1 LILVVLATFR
11 ERTEAKDEVIG
22 TLYGQDWLAM
32 PEEALER
39 ALVELLDPDVVFVGE
54 SEAGAPPSRHVGIA
68 EALRLFGAARGDW
81 ARYRYI
87 VEGTDEQDGEVLVS
101 GRVVAE
107 IRESGDRASFRFAHL
122 WTIRDERA
130 IKVVAYHGPAEAR
143 AALKRPTGSW

>member
-1 LILVVLATFR
+1 MLATIR

-39 ALVELLDPDVVFVGE
+39 ALADLLDPDIVFVAE
-54 SEAGAPPSRHVGIA
+54 PEAGAPPSRHVGIA

-87 VEGTDEQDGEVLVS
+87 VERIDQQDDEVLVS

-107 IRESGDRASFRFAHL
+107 VRESGARASFRFAHL
-122 WTIRDERA
+122 WTIRNERA
-130 IKVVAYHGPAEAR
+130 VKVVAYHGPEEAR